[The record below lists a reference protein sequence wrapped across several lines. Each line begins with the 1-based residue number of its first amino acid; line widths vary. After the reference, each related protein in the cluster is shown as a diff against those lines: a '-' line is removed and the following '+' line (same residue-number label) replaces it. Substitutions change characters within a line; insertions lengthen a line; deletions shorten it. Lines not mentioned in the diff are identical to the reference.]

1 MRAST
6 TPFDRVTPQSVIE
19 RTERRR
25 DEDQS
30 RADEIPRLPYNAVP
44 DRLTWTVLMAISPR
58 GLGDGEL
65 AVPTE
70 AMFHSGVVFDFHE
83 EETTS

>member
-1 MRAST
+1 
-6 TPFDRVTPQSVIE
+6 
-19 RTERRR
+19 
-25 DEDQS
+25 
-30 RADEIPRLPYNAVP
+30 
-44 DRLTWTVLMAISPR
+44 MAISPR